1 MKEKIPMSF
10 THFVPT
16 RILFGQGQ
24 IKKLH
29 VQNLPGK
36 KALIVIS
43 CGKST
48 RKHGYLETV
57 IHELQQAGVDNA
69 VFDQIQANPTKGNV
83 MDGAACAKENG
94 CDFVIGLGGGSC
106 LDASKAIAVMATNEG
121 DYWDYIHGGSGKGM
135 VPKNAPLPIVAITT
149 TAGTGTEADPWAVVT
164 NEETHEKIGF
174 GMDSTFPVLSVVD
187 PEMMTTVPSQYTAY
201 QGFDALFHSAEG
213 YISKGVNSM
222 SDMFA
227 LTAIEN
233 IAAHL
238 PQAVKDGKDVNAREK
253 VALGNTLSGFVES
266 IGAVT
271 SQHSL
276 EHALSAAQ
284 PSLPHGAGLIMIS
297 RAYFTHFAQTGA
309 CDERMIA
316 MAKAM
321 GKKYATMPMDF
332 VDALV
337 ELQEECGV
345 AELKMSDYGLKK
357 DDLAQYAKE
366 ARTTMPKLFDC
377 DPAPLS
383 DKDCTAI
390 LEASYR

>member
-1 MKEKIPMSF
+1 MSF

-24 IKKLH
+24 LKKLH
-29 VQNLPGK
+29 EQNLPGK
-36 KALIVIS
+36 KSLIVIS

-48 RKHGYLETV
+48 REHGYLDAV

-69 VFDQIQANPTKGNV
+69 VFDQIQPNPTKGNV
-83 MDGAACAKENG
+83 MAGAACARENG

-106 LDASKAIAVMATNEG
+106 LDASKAIALMATNDG

-135 VPKNAPLPIVAITT
+135 ILKNAPLPIVTITT

-174 GMDSTFPVLSVVD
+174 GMESTFPVISVVD
-187 PEMMTTVPSQYTAY
+187 PEMMTTVPAEYTAY
-201 QGFDALFHSAEG
+201 QGFDALFHSVEG
-213 YISKGVNSM
+213 YISKGANAM

-227 LTAIEN
+227 LAAIEN

-238 PQAVKDGKDVNAREK
+238 PQAVKNGNDIDAREK

-297 RAYFTHFAQTGA
+297 RAYFTHFAGTGA

-321 GKKYATMPMDF
+321 GKKDAARPMDF

-337 ELQEECGV
+337 EFQEACGV
-345 AELKMSDYGLKK
+345 AGLRMSDYGFNK
-357 DDLAQYAKE
+357 DDLAQYAKD
-366 ARTTMPKLFDC
+366 ARITMGKLFDC
-377 DPAPLS
+377 DPVPLS
-383 DKDCTAI
+383 DEDCTAI

>member
-1 MKEKIPMSF
+1 MSF
-10 THFVPT
+10 TYFVPT

-29 VQNLPGK
+29 EQKLPGK

-43 CGKST
+43 SGKST
-48 RKHGYLETV
+48 REHGYLDTV
-57 IHELQQAGVDNA
+57 IQELQQAGVVNT
-69 VFDQIQANPTKGNV
+69 VFDQIQPNPTKANV
-83 MDGAACAKENG
+83 MDGAACARENG

-106 LDASKAIAVMATNEG
+106 LDASKAIAIMATNEG

-135 VPKNAPLPIVAITT
+135 PLTDAPLPIVTITT

-164 NEETHEKIGF
+164 NEGTHEKIGF

-187 PEMMTTVPSQYTAY
+187 PEMMSTVPPEYTAY
-201 QGFDALFHSAEG
+201 QGFDALFHSVEG
-213 YISKGVNSM
+213 YISKGVNAM

-227 LTAIEN
+227 ITAIEN
-233 IAAHL
+233 IAAYL
-238 PQAVKDGKDVNAREK
+238 PQAVKDGTDINAREK

-284 PSLPHGAGLIMIS
+284 PDLPHGAGLIMIS
-297 RAYFTHFAQTGA
+297 RAYFEHFAGSGA

-321 GKKYATMPMDF
+321 GKTNATKPMDF

-337 ELQEECGV
+337 ELQQACGV
-345 AELKMSDYGLKK
+345 DGLKMSDYGLQK
-357 DDLAQYAKE
+357 DDLAQYARD
-366 ARTTMPKLFDC
+366 ARATMPLLFDC
-377 DPAPLS
+377 DPVPLS
-383 DKDCTAI
+383 DEDCTAI